1 MEFFEVIKNRRS
13 CRNLEPVEI
22 PEEDIEKI
30 LDAGRRAT
38 SGLNKQPYDFLLV
51 REKENIEKIAAAQ
64 GFISNASAVI
74 VIIAKPDVSQFW
86 LEDVSAAAEN
96 MHLAVT
102 ALGYGTTWIEGTL
115 LKKEQELK
123 KHFNI
128 PENMRFI
135 IALPIGKP
143 ASEGSQSPKRKL
155 EDIVYRESR

>member
-74 VIIAKPDVSQFW
+74 VIIA
-86 LEDVSAAAEN
+86 
-96 MHLAVT
+96 
-102 ALGYGTTWIEGTL
+102 LGYGTTWIEGTL

>member
-22 PEEDIEKI
+22 PEEDIERI
-30 LDAGRRAT
+30 LDAGRRAA
-38 SGLNKQPYDFLLV
+38 SGLNKQPYDFLV
-51 REKENIEKIAAAQ
+51 IRKTGNIEKIASAQ

-74 VIIAKPDVSQFW
+74 GIIGKPAASTFW

-128 PENMRFI
+128 PEDMRLV

-155 EDIVYRESR
+155 DDIVHRESL